1 MKPFIPG
8 NITPYIIIESATCP
22 IVLQNYR
29 SMLRD
34 MFWGYLMFHPK
45 HLATPQRSVKR
56 RSQARTVRSL
66 L

>member
-8 NITPYIIIESATCP
+8 NITPYIIIESATCSKMR
-22 IVLQNYR
+22 QNYR

-34 MFWGYLMFHPK
+34 MFWGYLIYHPK
-45 HLATPQRSVKR
+45 RLATPQSFGTR
-56 RSQARTVRSL
+56 RSQARTVRVL

>member
-34 MFWGYLMFHPK
+34 MFWGYLMYHAK
-45 HLATPQRSVKR
+45 RLTTPQSSGTR
-56 RSQARTVRSL
+56 RSQARTVRFL